1 MVDLSTYV
9 RVGRYDLPVPNGSN
23 APVGSQLAEEVS
35 AVTYNKD
42 TDTLFVVGDEGTSI
56 VQISKTGE
64 LVDSMSLGSGA
75 FDDTEG
81 LTYVGNGQFVMV
93 EERTRSAILFTYE
106 ADGTLTRDETQIVK
120 LGTTVGN
127 IGFEGISFDP
137 LTDGYIIVK
146 EKDPTSVFQTDVDFD
161 AGTATNG
168 SPSTENAT
176 NLFDPAGLGVVD
188 IADVFALS
196 NVNSGDDTI
205 LILSQESA
213 RILEVDRAGNI
224 LSVMNLFS
232 GSSDISAV
240 EQGHEGITMDDDG
253 FIYVVSENGGGVGHP
268 QVWVYAPATDP
279 NEAPTAI
286 SLVDELPSIA
296 ENLNTDARVKIAD
309 IAITDDGQGVNNF
322 TVTGADAAH
331 FEVDN
336 TGVYLKAGTELDYET
351 KDSFSFTVNVDDPD
365 LGSNPDASTS
375 YTLEITDVD
384 EGDGGNSGLFIS
396 EVAPWSSGDSPVGAD
411 WFEVTNGGTGA
422 VDITGWKVDDD
433 SASSSAAVALSGV
446 TSIAAGESVIFVNGG
461 STAVTAFIENWF
473 GGVLPSGVQIGT
485 YEGSGIGL
493 STSGDEVNLFNAGG
507 ILQASIGFGASTT
520 GRTFDNA
527 AGIDGGDVTTLSL
540 GGRNG
545 AVVAGA
551 NDEVGSPGTVGN
563 LFVSEVAPWS
573 SGTPVGFDWFEVT
586 NGTASAIDLTGW
598 KVDDSAPTFATAVA
612 LNGISSIAA
621 GETVI
626 FLNSANPSA
635 AIQTFV
641 DTWFG
646 GTAPAGLQF
655 GTYTGSGI
663 GLSAGSDG
671 DAVNLYDGNGNLRA
685 SVSFGDSGSAL
696 TSFENPN
703 GLDGIALTAR
713 STIGADSAA
722 FAAANASTQIGS
734 PGEVLATNSNP
745 VATDDVLS
753 DHSGSGSRTISFADL
768 LANDSA
774 GPNEAGQTLT
784 ITGVSNAVG
793 GTVAIVGT
801 DVVFTPTSGF
811 SGEARFDYV
820 VRDNGT
826 SYGVADAR
834 TDTGSVSFDI
844 TAETN
849 APSFTSASAF
859 NAAENQTVAG
869 TLTATDPQEDTVT
882 YSIVGGADQSLFSV
896 NAQTGVL
903 SFLTA
908 PNFEAPADANHD
920 NAYVLDVRA
929 SDGTNSTNQT
939 ITVNVTDVAERAEI
953 YITEVAPWSSS
964 SPAGADWFEVTNKGS
979 TAIDLTG
986 WKVDDSSNSFA
997 SAVALSGITS
1007 IAAGQSVIF
1016 LEAAAGQSA
1025 TTITSFVDTWF
1036 NGTAP
1041 AGVQIGT
1048 YTGSGIGLSTSGDA
1062 VNLYDAGG
1070 TLQANVTFGASPA
1083 GPTFQTFNNAA
1094 AANNANITTLSAVDV
1109 NGGFRASDDVNE
1121 IGSPGSIGR
1130 LFVSEV
1136 APGSSNTSVGADW
1149 FEVTNS
1155 TASAI
1160 NISGWKVDDSSATFG
1175 SALAL
1180 NGITTIAAG
1189 ESVIF
1194 IESANPTEAIAAFV
1208 DTWFGGTAPAGL
1220 QFGTYSGSGIGLSGS
1235 GDAVNLY
1242 NASGV
1247 LQASVSFGATA
1258 LATVDN
1264 STALNGVTV
1273 TTISGVGFNGA
1284 FATDDEQVG
1293 SPGEVTT
1300 NDAPVAADDDAAVV
1314 EDDSISGDLLTND
1327 SDPQSYDTIALLSV
1341 AGRAIDGSTE
1351 IQGLYG
1357 TLTIDADGGYS
1368 YAADGDR
1375 ADTLAD
1381 GAEVVDAFD
1390 YIIDDGNGGRAT
1402 ATLSVT
1408 VTGINDTVVMTLPPT
1423 QVAYEGDDADEAITT
1438 GDGDNSIFGMGGA
1451 DVIQSGLGD
1460 DSLAGGAG
1468 NDSIMGGA
1476 GNNYLFGGS
1485 MDGSASEGGNDTL
1498 IGGGGADHIYGN
1510 SVSGAGN
1517 DTDGEDLIET
1527 GDGVN
1532 YATGAAGDDTIT
1544 GGGGRDRIQGGAD
1557 NDSLFGGDG
1566 TDRINGN
1573 QGEDTIH
1580 GGDGNDVLRGGK
1592 DDDLLFGDGGNDVL
1606 TGDLGNDT
1614 LVAGAGVDIMTGGTG
1629 ADIFDLSGVDAG
1641 NFDTPGF
1648 YTAITDFQQGT
1659 DLIRLA
1665 YTVDAGDVLQGGSF
1679 GTVAS
1684 ARTAAQQQLI
1694 DHAGT
1699 EDVVAARVGSTTYL
1713 FYNAEGTA
1721 DQITGILALFSTT
1734 PGSIDQS
1741 DFDLVLG

>member
-23 APVGSQLAEEVS
+23 APVRSQLAEEVS

-42 TDTLFVVGDEGTSI
+42 TDTLFIVGDEGTSI
-56 VQISKTGE
+56 VQISKTGA
-64 LVDSMSLGSGA
+64 LIDSMSLASNA

-81 LTYVGNGQFVMV
+81 LTYVGNGQFVMI
-93 EERTRSAILFTYE
+93 EERSRSAILFTYE

-127 IGFEGISFDP
+127 IGLEGISFDP

-176 NLFDPAGLGVVD
+176 NLFNPAGLGVVD

-196 NVNSGDDTI
+196 NVDSGDDTI

-232 GSSDISAV
+232 GTSDISAV

-253 FIYVVSENGGGVGHP
+253 FIYVVSENGGGLGNP

-286 SLVDELPSIA
+286 SLINPEASLA
-296 ENLNTDARVKIAD
+296 ENVNTDARIKIAD

-351 KDSFSFTVNVDDPD
+351 KDSFSFTVNVDDPN

-411 WFEVTNGGTGA
+411 WFEITNGGTSA

-446 TSIAAGESVIFVNGG
+446 SSIAAGESVIFVNGG
-461 STAVTAFIENWF
+461 STAITAFVQNWF

-493 STSGDEVNLFNAGG
+493 STGGDEVNLFNAANV
-507 ILQASIGFGASTT
+507 LQASIGFGASTT

-551 NDEVGSPGTVGN
+551 NDEVGSPGTVGR
-563 LFVSEVAPWS
+563 LFVSEVASWS
-573 SGTPVGFDWFEVT
+573 NDTPVGYDWFEVT
-586 NGTASAIDLTGW
+586 NGTANAIDMTGW
-598 KVDDSAPTFATAVA
+598 KVDDSSPSFATAVA
-612 LNGISSIAA
+612 LNGIGSIAA

-626 FLNSANPSA
+626 FLNSADPEA

-641 DTWFG
+641 DTWFD
-646 GTAPAGLQF
+646 GTAPDGLRF

-663 GLSAGSDG
+663 GLSAGG
-671 DAVNLYDGNGNLRA
+671 DALNLYNASGTLQA
-685 SVSFGDSGSAL
+685 SVSFGDAGNNDL
-696 TSFENPN
+696 RTFENPN
-703 GLDGIALTAR
+703 GLNGVALTAR

-753 DHSGSGSRTISFADL
+753 DHVGSGSRTISFADL

-801 DVVFTPTSGF
+801 DVVFTPNSGF
-811 SGEARFDYV
+811 TGEASFDYV

-826 SYGVADAR
+826 SYGIDDFR

-844 TAETN
+844 TATAN
-849 APSFTSASAF
+849 APTFTSASSF
-859 NAAENQTVAG
+859 NAAENQTVVG
-869 TLTATDPQEDTVT
+869 TLAATDPQEDTVT
-882 YSIVGGADQSLFSV
+882 YSIVGGADQALFGV
-896 NAQTGVL
+896 NAQTGAL

-908 PNFEAPADANHD
+908 PDFEAPADANHD

-929 SDGTNSTNQT
+929 SDGTNTTTQT

-953 YITEVAPWSSS
+953 YITEVAPWSSGD
-964 SPAGADWFEVTNKGS
+964 SPVAADWFEVTNKGS

-986 WKVDDSSNSFA
+986 WKVDDNSNSFA

-1025 TTITSFVDTWF
+1025 ATITRFVDNWF
-1036 NGTAP
+1036 DGTTP
-1041 AGVQIGT
+1041 ANVQIGT
-1048 YTGSGIGLSTSGDA
+1048 YTGSGIGLSGSGDA
-1062 VNLYDAGG
+1062 LNLYDSGG
-1070 TLQANVTFGASPA
+1070 TLQANVTFGASPT

-1094 AANNANITTLSAVDV
+1094 AANNAAITTLSAVDV
-1109 NGGFRASDDVNE
+1109 NGGFRAPDSVNE

-1136 APGSSNTSVGADW
+1136 APGSSNTAVGADW

-1155 TASAI
+1155 TTSAI
-1160 NISGWKVDDSSATFG
+1160 NISGWKVDDSSAMFG
-1175 SALAL
+1175 SAVAL

-1194 IESANPTEAIAAFV
+1194 IESENPTEAIAAFV

-1220 QFGTYSGSGIGLSGS
+1220 QFGTYSGSGIGLSGG

-1273 TTISGVGFNGA
+1273 ATISGVGLNGA

-1314 EDDSISGDLLTND
+1314 EDDSIVGDLLAND
-1327 SDPQSYDTIALLSV
+1327 SDPQSYDTITLLSV
-1341 AGRAIDGSTE
+1341 AGQAIDGSTE

-1357 TLTIDADGGYS
+1357 TLTIEADGGYS

-1381 GAEVVDAFD
+1381 GAEVIDAFD
-1390 YIIDDGNGGRAT
+1390 YVIDDGNGGRAT

-1423 QVAYEGDDADEAITT
+1423 QVEYEGDDADEAITT

-1451 DVIQSGLGD
+1451 DIIQAGLGD

-1498 IGGGGADHIYGN
+1498 IGGSGADHIYGN
-1510 SVSGAGN
+1510 SVSGPGN

-1532 YATGAAGDDTIT
+1532 YAAGAAGDDTIT
-1544 GGGGRDRIQGGAD
+1544 GGAGRDRIQGGAD

-1566 TDRINGN
+1566 TDQINGN
-1573 QGEDTIH
+1573 QGDDTIH
-1580 GGDGNDVLRGGK
+1580 GGAGNDILRGGK
-1592 DDDLLFGDGGNDVL
+1592 DDDLLIGDAGNDVL
-1606 TGDLGNDT
+1606 MGDLGNDT
-1614 LVAGAGVDIMTGGTG
+1614 LVAGAGVDLMTGGAG
-1629 ADIFDLSGVDAG
+1629 ADIFDMSGDDAG
-1641 NFDTPGF
+1641 NFDTPGLL
-1648 YTAITDFQQGT
+1648 TAITDFQQGT
-1659 DLIRLA
+1659 DRIRLA

-1679 GTVAS
+1679 GTIAS
-1684 ARTAAQQQLI
+1684 AQTAAQQLLI

-1713 FYNAEGTA
+1713 FYNAEGAA
-1721 DQITGILALFSTT
+1721 DQITGILALFNTT
-1734 PGSIDQS
+1734 PGSIDQT